1 MFSGYVI
8 LQTKKQNDYFSFNR
22 ISGCLVSI
30 CAESSVM
37 AFLPLILIRKHL
49 LLLLSFKDDLNQ
61 GPISVLP
68 SFLFIAD

>member
-30 CAESSVM
+30 CAESSMM
-37 AFLPLILIRKHL
+37 AFSPLDTNKKTFVTASLI
-49 LLLLSFKDDLNQ
+49 Q
-61 GPISVLP
+61 E
-68 SFLFIAD
+68 